1 MGDLIVLKDWHR
13 ERTRALAG
21 TLPAFFFDPTCPFS
35 YLAAERVERM
45 LGEVHWV
52 PTAAASLH
60 APGPPLQV
68 PLHDALERDPLEQ
81 TRIVMARAEHQALVL
96 RLPLVWPDRFPA
108 GSPAALRAAAYAAE
122 AVPAPGS
129 RSPRPGWRSA
139 AASTSRIAACSRM
152 RPRPPS
158 STSTRRWR
166 RRANPAL
173 DGPIRQHRPRPARP
187 RRPVAARDPGGPQ
200 VDLAASGCSRKQPR
214 RRVRAGHPAAG

>member
-21 TLPAFFFDPTCPFS
+21 TLPAFFFDPMCPFS

-122 AVPAPGS
+122 ADAGARFALAAARLAFCGGFDLED
-129 RSPRPGWRSA
+129 RSVLADAAKAAELDVDEALA
-139 AASTSRIAACSRM
+139 AAS
-152 RPRPPS
+152 
-158 STSTRRWR
+158 
-166 RRANPAL
+166 NPAL
-173 DGPIRQHRPRPARP
+173 DGPIHSTALGLRAHGVRSLPVIRAGRRLISGERMLEEAAPPPRP
-187 RRPVAARDPGGPQ
+187 
-200 VDLAASGCSRKQPR
+200 SR
-214 RRVRAGHPAAG
+214 HPAAG

>member
-21 TLPAFFFDPTCPFS
+21 TLPAFFFDPMCPFS

-122 AVPAPGS
+122 ADAGARFALAAARLAFCGGFDLED
-129 RSPRPGWRSA
+129 RSVLADAAKAAELDVDEALA
-139 AASTSRIAACSRM
+139 AAS
-152 RPRPPS
+152 
-158 STSTRRWR
+158 
-166 RRANPAL
+166 NPAL
-173 DGPIRQHRPRPARP
+173 DGPIHSTARGLRAHGVRSLPVIRVGRRLISGERMLEEAAPPPRP
-187 RRPVAARDPGGPQ
+187 
-200 VDLAASGCSRKQPR
+200 SR
-214 RRVRAGHPAAG
+214 HPAAG